1 MNSQESILKIQ
12 ELLSAQGYISDS
24 SIAMSI
30 HLSMIL
36 KKPLLVEGPAGVGKT
51 EIAKVMSKALQT
63 DLIRLQCYEGLDA
76 NHAIYEWNYQR
87 QLLYLKMTEQSQLSL
102 KEKESTI
109 FGNDFLLERPLLK
122 SIMANDSQ
130 VLLIDEIDRADQ
142 EFESFFLELLSDWQ
156 ITIPEIGT
164 IAAKSIPH
172 VIITGNRTRE
182 LSEALRR
189 RCLYLWIDY
198 PTFDKE
204 LDIVLSKVP
213 DINKDLATEICRFM
227 EEVRKMRLEKLP
239 GIAETLDW
247 AIVLSSMHIDHLNKE
262 VVESTLGVV
271 LKDWQD
277 IREAQ
282 LSLSEL
288 FDKVGV
294 VSKMN

>member
-30 HLSMIL
+30 HLSMVL
-36 KKPLLVEGPAGVGKT
+36 KKPLLIEGPAGVGKT

>member
-12 ELLSAQGYISDS
+12 ELLSAHGYISDS

-36 KKPLLVEGPAGVGKT
+36 KKPLLIEGPAGVGKT

-102 KEKESTI
+102 KEKEATI

>member
-30 HLSMIL
+30 HLSMVL
-36 KKPLLVEGPAGVGKT
+36 KKPLLIEGPAGVGKT

-102 KEKESTI
+102 KEKEATI